1 MAKPPPPK
9 PAKKKGT
16 VAGEMLDGV
25 GWVVREA
32 TLPIPDTLIKLLRKK
47 KKK

>member
-1 MAKPPPPK
+1 MVKKPPLA
-9 PAKKKGT
+9 PAKKKSGT
-16 VAGEMLDGV
+16 IAGEFLDGV

-32 TLPIPDTLIKLLRKK
+32 ALPIPDTLIKALKK